1 MSSFKEFMKERLLD
15 EEFAEAYEQVS
26 EEMDFALALTQRRE
40 ELGITQQALAQLTGI
55 KQPMIARIEGGQM
68 PTAPTLQRLALGL
81 RVGIVFTGAGILLMP
96 FAGKA
101 KPQGSSGSAASE
113 RYQTAVTA
121 QFSYKA
127 DELTACYRYRPAPEE
142 EYIS

>member
-1 MSSFKEFMKERLLD
+1 MSSFKEFLKEQLLD
-15 EEFAEAYEQVS
+15 EEFAEAYQQVS
-26 EEMDFALALTQRRE
+26 EEMDFALALAQRRE
-40 ELGITQQALAQLTGI
+40 ELGLTQQALAQLTGI

-81 RVGIVFTGAGILLMP
+81 RVGIVITGAGILLMP

-101 KPQGSSGSAASE
+101 KPRVSQTGQRES
-113 RYQTAVTA
+113 YQTATA
-121 QFSYKA
+121 SQFFYKTN
-127 DELTACYRYRPAPEE
+127 EPSTHYRPTPEK

>member
-1 MSSFKEFMKERLLD
+1 MSSFKEFLKEQLLD

-26 EEMDFALALTQRRE
+26 EEMDFALALAQRRE
-40 ELGITQQALAQLTGI
+40 ELGMTQQALAQATGI

-101 KPQGSSGSAASE
+101 KAQVFQGDAATAN
-113 RYQTAVTA
+113 YQTAVESRL
-121 QFSYKA
+121 FYKA
-127 DELTACYRYRPAPEE
+127 DEPPVCYRPAPEK

>member
-1 MSSFKEFMKERLLD
+1 MSSFKEFLKEQLLD

-26 EEMDFALALTQRRE
+26 EEMDFALALAQRRE
-40 ELGITQQALAQLTGI
+40 ELGLTQQALAHLTGI

-101 KPQGSSGSAASE
+101 KPKASDIGDAATAN
-113 RYQTAVTA
+113 YQTAVEA
-121 QFSYKA
+121 QFFYKA
-127 DELTACYRYRPAPEE
+127 DEPSTRYRPAPEK